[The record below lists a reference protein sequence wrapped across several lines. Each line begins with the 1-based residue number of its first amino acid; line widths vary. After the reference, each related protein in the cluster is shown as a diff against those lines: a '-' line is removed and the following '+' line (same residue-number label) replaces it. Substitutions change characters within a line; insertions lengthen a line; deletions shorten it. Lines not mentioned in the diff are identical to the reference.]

1 MSDQHTP
8 GPWVDDGY
16 AHIGAVNDQLNG
28 GYLIALCEGPDR
40 AANARRIVACVNA
53 CAGIP
58 TESLEQLSQ
67 NGSLKVLA
75 RNIELEKQ
83 RDELLAAL
91 EKQFADAKHCQQVM
105 LNEVGIGFLD
115 VVTLDASEEAIA
127 RSKGAA

>member
-28 GYLIALCEGPDR
+28 GYFIALCEGPDR
-40 AANARRIVACVNA
+40 VANARRIVACVNA

-58 TESLEQLSQ
+58 SEMLEAMPSGPVSLLPMY
-67 NGSLKVLA
+67 A
-75 RNIELEKQ
+75 RIEKQ

-91 EKQFADAKHCQQVM
+91 EYA
-105 LNEVGIGFLD
+105 NSIIGF
-115 VVTLDASEEAIA
+115 VAKEWSERVEVAFTNV
-127 RSKGAA
+127 KGTV